1 MLEIHNSFI
10 VFMKTLTSTKFVR
23 SELTVETLA
32 SPKYGKIIRPWPKQ
46 KRNMTALFWVDLWPL
61 NGMKMTWYSACL
73 LLLFLFR
80 TNGKKGHLDKND
92 FRHCYG
98 NFFWKWYSESYLI
111 TAMFKVPSQQIR
123 DTLTT
128 AFWKIPNSS
137 SFYGHGSTCVLNL
150 SSRLW

>member
-32 SPKYGKIIRPWPKQ
+32 SSKYGKIILPWPKQ
-46 KRNMTALFWVDLWPL
+46 KRNMIAFFRWHLWPL
-61 NGMKMTWYSACL
+61 NGMKMTCIPRVYCYQFCL
-73 LLLFLFR
+73 EQ
-80 TNGKKGHLDKND
+80 NGKKWHMEEND

-98 NFFWKWYSESYLI
+98 KVAFWKLLDHSYVQIVLC
-111 TAMFKVPSQQIR
+111 QQLQ

-128 AFWKIPNSS
+128 AFGKIPCSS
-137 SFYGHGSTCVLNL
+137 IFYGHGSACVLNL
-150 SSRLW
+150 SSRLR

>member
-1 MLEIHNSFI
+1 MLEIHNSF
-10 VFMKTLTSTKFVR
+10 VFMKTLTWTKFVR

-73 LLLFLFR
+73 LLLILFR
-80 TNGKKGHLDKND
+80 TNGKKGHLDEND
-92 FRHCYG
+92 FRHYDA
-98 NFFWKWYSESYLI
+98 NFFQKWHSESYLI

-123 DTLTT
+123 GTLTT
-128 AFWKIPNSS
+128 AFWKIPHCSL
-137 SFYGHGSTCVLNL
+137 FYGHRWTCVLNL
-150 SSRLW
+150 SSRLR